1 MKKCVS
7 ILFLLTF
14 LCACSPTAEQIE
26 KAIQQTQTAGVSAF
40 TETPQ
45 TVTSPT
51 LPKLPKN
58 TPRPTSTKKPT
69 DAPKSGTYE
78 RPFPAG
84 DWVYLTMTSEGETV
98 DFRIK
103 IEEVI
108 RGDEAWEIITEAN
121 MFNEMPP
128 EGYEP
133 ILIKISIRNTSPS
146 GFLSLDKY
154 DISIATKGNVTSYS
168 FYSPCCLDS
177 AGYVEFDAQLNPT
190 GEHSGWIARAVDTD
204 DDSPMVII
212 GADYNGRGGLYFSL
226 P

>member
-1 MKKCVS
+1 MRKHW
-7 ILFLLTF
+7 IALFLLLF
-14 LCACSPTAEQIE
+14 ICACSPSAEQIE
-26 KAIQQTQTAGVSAF
+26 KAIQQTQTADVVSF

-45 TVTSPT
+45 PIYSPT
-51 LPKLPKN
+51 LPNIPKN
-58 TPRPTSTKKPT
+58 TPRPTRTKKPT
-69 DAPKSGTYE
+69 ESTKLGTYE
-78 RPFPAG
+78 DPFPAG
-84 DWVYLTMTSEGETV
+84 EWVYLTMTSEGETV

-108 RGDEAWEIITEAN
+108 RGDEAWEIIKEAN

-146 GFLSLDKY
+146 GFLSLEKY

-168 FYSPCCLDS
+168 FYSPCCIDS
-177 AGYVEFDAQLNPT
+177 AGLVEFDAQLNPT
-190 GEHSGWIARAVDTD
+190 GEHSGWIARAVDID
-204 DDSPMVII
+204 DASPMVII